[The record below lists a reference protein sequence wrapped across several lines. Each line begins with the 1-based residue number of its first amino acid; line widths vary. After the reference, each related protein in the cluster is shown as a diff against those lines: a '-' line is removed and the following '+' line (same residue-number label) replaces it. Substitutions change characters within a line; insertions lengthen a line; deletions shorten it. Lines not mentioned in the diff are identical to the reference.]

1 MKNNA
6 KAVIALGLGIILLS
20 IAISEGQFD
29 GIASIIEEITASA
42 KAGLP
47 TP

>member
-1 MKNNA
+1 MKSNA
-6 KAVIALGLGIILLS
+6 KAFIALGLGIIFLS

-29 GIASIIEEITASA
+29 VIASIIKEITASA

>member
-1 MKNNA
+1 MKSNA
-6 KAVIALGLGIILLS
+6 KAVIALGLGIILLF

-29 GIASIIEEITASA
+29 DIASIIEKITASA